1 MDSYS
6 ATLSEFGIVRYLDF
20 SCSNKRV
27 AEPYLNLHFPNDK
40 WASQV
45 VLMVKNLPANAGDA
59 GLIPGLERSS
69 AEGNG
74 NPLQYSCLENP
85 MDRGAKSWTR
95 LKQLSSSNDKW
106 CWASF
111 RRLDALCVSPSVKRL
126 FRSFAHLFKW
136 LVFFF
141 SFKYSFCIS
150 EYKSLIRYVIYIYFL
165 PVCVLSWDCEFLKS
179 SLGDSESLVQSPRS
193 D

>member
-1 MDSYS
+1 MQEMRVWS
-6 ATLSEFGIVRYLDF
+6 LDW
-20 SCSNKRV
+20 K
-27 AEPYLNLHFPNDK
+27 D
-40 WASQV
+40 
-45 VLMVKNLPANAGDA
+45 
-59 GLIPGLERSS
+59 
-69 AEGNG
+69 
-74 NPLQYSCLENP
+74 PLQKEMATHSSILAWRIPWTEEP
-85 MDRGAKSWTR
+85 GGVAKSWTR

-111 RRLDALCVSPSVKRL
+111 RGLDALCVSPSVKRL

-136 LVFFF
+136 LVFLF

-179 SLGDSESLVQSPRS
+179 SLGDSASLVQSPRS